1 MATRHGPK
9 FCARRVLTFQ
19 IVPLAGLLS
28 ILAVGSRNV
37 ASAIEPASGSRT
49 PAALVRWPGGMNIDA
64 AAATITA
71 NELKQY
77 VGALADDTFEGRA
90 TGSRGG
96 RAAAGYLQSKLQA
109 FGLAPAGERGTY
121 FQTFDSTSRNILAKV
136 EGSDPV
142 LKKEIVLLSAH
153 YDHVGYGNARNSY
166 GPTGYIHNG
175 ADDNASGAATL
186 LEVAEACA
194 KLEPKP
200 KRTIVFALWDAE
212 ETGLNGSKF
221 WLSKPTVP
229 LADVKLMINMDMV
242 GRLRNNNL
250 TVYGTR
256 TARGLRKLTSMPN
269 RDETM
274 AIDFSWEI
282 KNDSDHHPFYMRGI
296 PILMLHTGLHGDYHR
311 PSDDVEKL
319 NIDGMQRI
327 ARLLYGIATTA
338 ANQPELPKFRQ
349 AVRNESSY
357 GKSASERIEPTPPGR
372 LGLNWDRK
380 DSSAPGL
387 KIVGLTPGAPAAQAG
402 LKIGDRL
409 LKFNDV
415 ELAQGTDLAALVV
428 AASNPVKIF
437 AARAGA
443 EQPLELTVQL
453 RGNPSKLG
461 IQWREDDAEA
471 GSVRVVAVVPSSPAA
486 KAGIRPLDRIYAVN
500 DQEFGTGQAM
510 RQLLDGVTAPYQLL
524 VERGGRVHQATIEP
538 LQPVV
543 AQ

>member
-1 MATRHGPK
+1 MALVV
-9 FCARRVLTFQ
+9 CS
-19 IVPLAGLLS
+19 AGLASLPFPLLS
-28 ILAVGSRNV
+28 RSNV
-37 ASAIEPASGSRT
+37 SAAELVRT
-49 PAALVRWPGGMNIDA
+49 PNQRTATLTAWPGEMNIDA
-64 AAATITA
+64 AAETITA

-77 VGALADDTFEGRA
+77 VSALADDTFEGRA

-96 RAAAGYLQSKLQA
+96 RAAAGYLQGKLKA

-121 FQTFDSTSRNILAKV
+121 FQTFDSNSRNILAKV
-136 EGSDPV
+136 AGSDPALAKEVV
-142 LKKEIVLLSAH
+142 LVSAH

-175 ADDNASGAATL
+175 ADDNASGSATL

-194 KLEPKP
+194 KLDPKP

-221 WLSKPTVP
+221 WLSRPTVP

-242 GRLRNNNL
+242 GRLRSNNL

-269 RDETM
+269 RDETL

-319 NIDGMQRI
+319 NIDGMHRI
-327 ARLLYGIATTA
+327 ARLLYGIVTSA
-338 ANQPELPKFRQ
+338 ADQAQLPSFRQ
-349 AVRNESSY
+349 AVRSESSY
-357 GKSASERIEPTPPGR
+357 GKSSSERIEPPPPGR
-372 LGLNWDRK
+372 LGLQWDRH
-380 DSSAPGL
+380 DASAPGL
-387 KIVGLTPGAPAAQAG
+387 KVVGVTPGAPAAQAG
-402 LKIGDRL
+402 LKVGDRL
-409 LKFNDV
+409 LAFNGV
-415 ELAQGTDLAALVV
+415 ELAPGTDLAGLVV
-428 AASNPVKIF
+428 AAQNPVKI
-437 AARAGA
+437 AATRAGA

-471 GSVRVVAVVPSSPAA
+471 GSVKVVAVVPSSPAA

-500 DQEFGTGQAM
+500 DQEFASGSAM

-538 LQPVV
+538 VQPVV
-543 AQ
+543 AR